1 MADAAAGELITLD
14 ELATR
19 AGVPSA
25 LLDAAVREGL
35 VVPRRADGEARF
47 AASDAQLVRAGLELL
62 EAGLPLPELLTLAR
76 RHTES
81 TRAIAEDAVALFDT
95 SVRQPL
101 LHADLDAAERA
112 QRLVATFRTLLPSVT
127 TLVEHHFRAVLLQ
140 VAQEHLESVGEP
152 AELRR
157 GPRRAGLGRTDRAG
171 RLVTSSTRGR
181 VDLPEGDEK
190 RAAVDTMFDRIA
202 PRYDRMNRL
211 ISLGQDARWRR
222 RVVDA
227 LELAPRAR
235 VLDLGCGT
243 GDLCRE
249 LVRAGYEPVGVDRS
263 AGMLATARVDVPLA
277 RADAVALPVVDASL
291 DGVVS
296 AFVFRNVVDLDA
308 VLADCA
314 RALRPGG
321 RLAVLD
327 AAVPDHAVLRWGN
340 AVWFRGAVP
349 LLGRLVARD
358 DAYGYLPRSI
368 AYLPPPDELAARLAA
383 AGFGAVSRRTMTGG
397 SVQLLTGT
405 RA

>member
-1 MADAAAGELITLD
+1 
-14 ELATR
+14 
-19 AGVPSA
+19 
-25 LLDAAVREGL
+25 
-35 VVPRRADGEARF
+35 
-47 AASDAQLVRAGLELL
+47 
-62 EAGLPLPELLTLAR
+62 
-76 RHTES
+76 
-81 TRAIAEDAVALFDT
+81 
-95 SVRQPL
+95 
-101 LHADLDAAERA
+101 
-112 QRLVATFRTLLPSVT
+112 
-127 TLVEHHFRAVLLQ
+127 
-140 VAQEHLESVGEP
+140 
-152 AELRR
+152 
-157 GPRRAGLGRTDRAG
+157 
-171 RLVTSSTRGR
+171 VTSSTRSR

-211 ISLGQDARWRR
+211 ISLGQDVRWRR

-227 LELAPRAR
+227 LDLAPQAR
-235 VLDLGCGT
+235 VVDLGCGT

-249 LVRAGYEPVGVDRS
+249 LVRAGYDPVGVDRS
-263 AGMLATARVDVPLA
+263 AGMLAAAGVDVPLA
-277 RADAVALPVVDASL
+277 RADAVALPVADASL

-296 AFVFRNVVDLDA
+296 AFVLRNVVDLDA

-368 AYLPPPDELAARLAA
+368 AYLPPPGELTARLAG
-383 AGFGAVSRRTMTGG
+383 AGFVAVSRRTMTGG
-397 SVQLLTGT
+397 SVQLLTGM